1 MPVLSDYFSDS
12 RDFMNQTV
20 GLRRLKLRKIIAS
33 DGAISL
39 ALIKRLEAAS
49 NSSIAIRETAFP
61 FNGAASSGDSEI
73 VASQIRLA
81 TPCRPHVARH
91 VAKL

>member
-1 MPVLSDYFSDS
+1 MTVIIVHFSDS
-12 RDFMNQTV
+12 DVFMNQTV

-49 NSSIAIRETAFP
+49 NSSIAISETAFP
-61 FNGAASSGDSEI
+61 FNGAASAGDSEI